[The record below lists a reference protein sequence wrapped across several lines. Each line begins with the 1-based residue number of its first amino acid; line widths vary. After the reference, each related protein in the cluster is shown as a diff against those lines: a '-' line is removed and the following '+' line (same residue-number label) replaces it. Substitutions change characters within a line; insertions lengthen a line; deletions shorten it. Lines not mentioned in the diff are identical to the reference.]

1 MVNKVLP
8 QQVRRWTQSPKPEE
22 RVLKRA
28 TLKTLKRVKCLQ
40 LIGLIKLNGKLYIH
54 THSKYVWAPA
64 TGPLLHRLLI
74 ASAIVG
80 APIWRYQHM
89 NNTNN
94 ETAGNET
101 ADDGNISAILDT
113 VEESGMLDTIM
124 DEPLLMALVAVVLGM
139 GAYIAYTVPAVKELV
154 FKYVKN
160 NEAELMEMLDKNLS
174 KAQMKVFEKMDE
186 TAQKHVKD
194 SLVKNVLITAWDEKD
209 DELAALVK
217 SKVKAALD
225 EQK

>member
-1 MVNKVLP
+1 MANE
-8 QQVRRWTQSPKPEE
+8 TS
-22 RVLKRA
+22 
-28 TLKTLKRVKCLQ
+28 
-40 LIGLIKLNGKLYIH
+40 
-54 THSKYVWAPA
+54 
-64 TGPLLHRLLI
+64 
-74 ASAIVG
+74 
-80 APIWRYQHM
+80 
-89 NNTNN
+89 NNTADNGN
-94 ETAGNET
+94 MTAGDNNT
-101 ADDGNISAILDT
+101 ADDGNVTALIDT
-113 VEESGMLDTIM
+113 VTDSGILDTIM
-124 DEPLLMALVAVVLGM
+124 DEPLLMALCAVILGM

-194 SLVKNVLITAWDEKD
+194 SLVKNVLITAWDESD
-209 DELAALVK
+209 DDLAALVK